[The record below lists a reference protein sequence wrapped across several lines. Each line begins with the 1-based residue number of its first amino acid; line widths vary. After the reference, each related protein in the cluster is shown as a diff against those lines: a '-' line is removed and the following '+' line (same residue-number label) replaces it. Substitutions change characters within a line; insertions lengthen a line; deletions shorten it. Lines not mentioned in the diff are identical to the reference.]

1 MWHIKNLVVFYYEA
15 KIIIE
20 MQEKLL
26 TFCATK
32 NWPATIFFSR
42 IYSSMDKLLSF
53 QKKITNFFSIV
64 QGSAREKTQQ
74 LLSIRGFTLM
84 IRENNYETA
93 VTYMNPI
100 TSPLK
105 TITDPL
111 KEIKWSKQTQK
122 KVPSQIFFLLV
133 PLGTIA
139 QLFTKKKFPTSQS
152 L

>member
-1 MWHIKNLVVFYYEA
+1 MTYKKFGCFLLRSENNYWDA
-15 KIIIE
+15 GKITDILRD
-20 MQEKLL
+20 QKL
-26 TFCATK
+26 TRDY
-32 NWPATIFFSR
+32 FFSR

-100 TSPLK
+100 TVRWRQLL
-105 TITDPL
+105 IR
-111 KEIKWSKQTQK
+111 WK
-122 KVPSQIFFLLV
+122 K
-133 PLGTIA
+133 
-139 QLFTKKKFPTSQS
+139 
-152 L
+152 